1 MAYAIDFYT
10 GNGSTTT
17 YSLTFPYISQS
28 DVEVKVNN
36 VTKTLGTDYTF
47 ATSSTITFTTAPAN
61 GLIIK
66 FTRTS
71 NRSARLVDYQD
82 GSTITEAILDQD
94 SNQMFYMAQEAIDI
108 TENTIALAD
117 DDKFDANNKVIKN
130 LANPVNSNDAV
141 NKTYLENTW
150 LSTADKATLTN
161 LNANIANIN
170 TVNSNATN
178 INAVNANSANI
189 NIVSG
194 INSAVSQVASINADV
209 TQVSAIYDKV
219 TTVANNIADINQ
231 VYTDILKVVEVA
243 NDLQEATSEIDT
255 VANAIA
261 NVDFVGNSIA
271 NVNTVATNI
280 NNVNSF
286 FQQYKVSATQPSSPS
301 TGDLWYDTANS
312 RLKIYTGSSWNLA
325 SDYLENLINEYTY
338 NITGTPTTVSG
349 ADANTNTFSYTVDS
363 QVNVFL
369 NGVRLIPT
377 TYYTLSG
384 GNTISFTSNLQN
396 GDVVFAQV
404 FTKLTVAQEA
414 LLDQKVIDAQD
425 QVNLAIAQ
433 VALATTQTNLA
444 TTQASNASTSASNAA
459 TSETN
464 AATSASNASTSE
476 TNAATSET
484 NAASSAS
491 TATTQAGIAT
501 TQASNAA
508 TSATNAANSATTA
521 SNAQTSV
528 ENIFDNFDDRFL
540 GTKTSDPTVDND
552 GNALS
557 VGAVYYNS
565 SANSV
570 RFYNGSSWDAPATS
584 AATAATN
591 AANSASAASGSAS
604 TASTQAS
611 NASTSA
617 SNAATSETNAATSA
631 STATTQAG
639 IATTQAT
646 NASNSASAAATSA
659 SNAAASETNAATSEA
674 NAATSESNASTS
686 ASTATTQ
693 ATNSLNSATASQVS
707 RLASESARDLSQT
720 YRDSSQTYATNSANS
735 ATASANSATSAQNS
749 LDTFNDKFIASA
761 SAPSSPSDGDLWY
774 DTVNVRLKI
783 YIAGSGWQNAGAYL
797 EGLISR
803 YTYTAT
809 SGQTVFSVSD
819 NSSVLNFT
827 AEANVFVFLNG
838 VRLTPISDYT
848 LSGTNTCTLPSGV
861 QVGDILYIE
870 VITKISLTEEAI
882 LQGYVANAL
891 SSKNDAETAKTQ
903 AETAETNAET
913 AETNAVA
920 AKNASESARDLAE
933 QYRDTASNHATTATT
948 QAGIAT
954 TKASEAVTSA
964 SQAAA
969 SATQASQSAGGGTLK
984 ITPNDTT
991 ADNLSNKV
999 VGGNGITVSVLNA
1012 SGNEDL
1018 NFALSMTETSTT
1030 PTAGQTNFTVT
1041 YTVGYIQVFLNG
1053 IKLIKGTDFT
1063 ATNGTSVVLA
1073 SGATTSDV
1081 IEFVVWA

>member
-1 MAYAIDFYT
+1 MAYAINFYT

-47 ATSSTITFTTAPAN
+47 PTSSTITFTTAPAN

-150 LSTADKATLTN
+150 LSITDKATLTN
-161 LNANIANIN
+161 LNANIANVN
-170 TVNSNATN
+170 AVNSNATN

-312 RLKIYTGSSWNLA
+312 KLKIYTGSSWNLA

-369 NGVRLIPT
+369 NGIRLVPST
-377 TYYTLSG
+377 DYVLSG
-384 GNTISFTSNLQN
+384 GNTITFTNPLQN

-414 LLDQKVIDAQD
+414 LLDQKVIDAQT
-425 QVNLAIAQ
+425 QVSLATAQ
-433 VALATTQTNLA
+433 VAL
-444 TTQASNASTSASNAA
+444 
-459 TSETN
+459 
-464 AATSASNASTSE
+464 
-476 TNAATSET
+476 
-484 NAASSAS
+484 
-491 TATTQAGIAT
+491 
-501 TQASNAA
+501 
-508 TSATNAANSATTA
+508 
-521 SNAQTSV
+521 
-528 ENIFDNFDDRFL
+528 
-540 GTKTSDPTVDND
+540 
-552 GNALS
+552 
-557 VGAVYYNS
+557 
-565 SANSV
+565 
-570 RFYNGSSWDAPATS
+570 
-584 AATAATN
+584 
-591 AANSASAASGSAS
+591 
-604 TASTQAS
+604 
-611 NASTSA
+611 
-617 SNAATSETNAATSA
+617 
-631 STATTQAG
+631 
-639 IATTQAT
+639 
-646 NASNSASAAATSA
+646 
-659 SNAAASETNAATSEA
+659 
-674 NAATSESNASTS
+674 
-686 ASTATTQ
+686 ATTQ
-693 ATNSLNSATASQVS
+693 ATNSLNSANASEAS

-720 YRDSSQTYATNSANS
+720 YRDNSQTYATNSANS
-735 ATASANSATSAQNS
+735 ATASANSATAAANSATSAQNS